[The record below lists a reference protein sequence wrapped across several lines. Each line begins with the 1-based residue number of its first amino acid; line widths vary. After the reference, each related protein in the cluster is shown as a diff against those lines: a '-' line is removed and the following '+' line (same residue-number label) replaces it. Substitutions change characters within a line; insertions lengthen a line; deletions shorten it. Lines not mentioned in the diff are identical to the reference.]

1 MNDNRGERGRI
12 IHFVFEVILK
22 LVQKENEV
30 NEVDVKLSV
39 VCVHCY
45 VGQRKEE
52 RGKLKN
58 LES

>member
-1 MNDNRGERGRI
+1 MNDNKGERGRI

-22 LVQKENEV
+22 LVQKE

>member
-1 MNDNRGERGRI
+1 M
-12 IHFVFEVILK
+12 K
-22 LVQKENEV
+22 LMKF
-30 NEVDVKLSV
+30 DVKLSV